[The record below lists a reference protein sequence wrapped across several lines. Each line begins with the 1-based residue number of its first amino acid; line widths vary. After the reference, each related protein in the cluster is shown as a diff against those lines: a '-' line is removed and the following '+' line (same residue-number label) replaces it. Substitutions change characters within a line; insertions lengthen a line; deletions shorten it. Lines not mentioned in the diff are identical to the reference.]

1 MSQCCG
7 TCCCQRAG
15 AETSVPA
22 RTHHTRMPWRARCV
36 CAALVPVGKQAA
48 RRGMWGRLRPL
59 RAACLP
65 ESPIMHAFG
74 PGREEAYARGE
85 GGQRAG
91 HAGAARG
98 HLSAPHALEQQPGR
112 ATAFL
117 PFCASLRTHGTER
130 QSARTPLPLA
140 SGARRRGMSPWP
152 RGAAPP
158 PWFALHDTPPAHAP
172 TGFCATTGL
181 WRARAPHS
189 PLGRG
194 CEHVAGTGRRAQAR
208 AWGPHGRAFCRTPPL
223 RTTRVAAFDRTACSH
238 TRCVGG
244 GGARCGPCL
253 RSPGHGHYEPCGP
266 APPTAHRPPSACRA
280 ARQRS
285 HLATW
290 VGSRPCEGTSAV
302 RTRSPRSSSGTNTHP
317 SHPLQEPGTRLLE

>member
-1 MSQCCG
+1 
-7 TCCCQRAG
+7 
-15 AETSVPA
+15 
-22 RTHHTRMPWRARCV
+22 
-36 CAALVPVGKQAA
+36 
-48 RRGMWGRLRPL
+48 MWGRLRPL

-74 PGREEAYARGE
+74 PGREEAYARASR
-85 GGQRAG
+85 RACWRC
-91 HAGAARG
+91 ARSPVCPARLGAAARPRDSILAFFCFPADARHGAAVSAHTPAAGKRRSPQG
-98 HLSAPHALEQQPGR
+98 HEPLAPGR
-112 ATAFL
+112 RA
-117 PFCASLRTHGTER
+117 
-130 QSARTPLPLA
+130 
-140 SGARRRGMSPWP
+140 
-152 RGAAPP
+152 P

-302 RTRSPRSSSGTNTHP
+302 RTRSPRSSSGTNTHQP
-317 SHPLQEPGTRLLE
+317 SSPGAWHQAPGVKTCGAGRQ